1 MVSLQRDA
9 HHRLKFIFLY
19 IIIVVLFDKST
30 GVNDTKQDKI
40 MAGLWG
46 MKIAKTIRSK
56 IKQAVK
62 RSSFSFTING
72 TVFVP
77 DKRSLNISEPERS
90 CATGQAYRDGVCGK
104 IFN

>member
-1 MVSLQRDA
+1 
-9 HHRLKFIFLY
+9 
-19 IIIVVLFDKST
+19 
-30 GVNDTKQDKI
+30 

-77 DKRSLNISEPERS
+77 DKQSLNISEPKRS

-104 IFN
+104 IFNRYKNNSSRALLLEVLLLKRKYRIMV